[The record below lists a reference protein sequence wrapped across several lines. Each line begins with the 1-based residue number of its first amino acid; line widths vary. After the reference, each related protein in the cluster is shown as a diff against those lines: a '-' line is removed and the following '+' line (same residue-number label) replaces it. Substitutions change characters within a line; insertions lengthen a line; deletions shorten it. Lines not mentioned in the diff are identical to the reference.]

1 MPTCMLA
8 ALRHAWPHRM
18 IALFSVAR
26 SLSLPRGSHAKQQ
39 DRMHGH
45 AAACALFVDGPCEER
60 RRACAETSVRGEQAG
75 KYTAS
80 SGGIQTWRLARGMP
94 MQTEYACAMAVASLT
109 PQRRHGDRR
118 ITPTQQRAHASPPR
132 TRVQFVHTNRYEGI
146 IPTK

>member
-8 ALRHAWPHRM
+8 APRHAWLHRM

-26 SLSLPRGSHAKQQ
+26 SLSQPRGSHAKQQ

-45 AAACALFVDGPCEER
+45 AAACALFVHGVCEER
-60 RRACAETSVRGEQAG
+60 RHACAETSVRGEQAG

-80 SGGIQTWRLARGMP
+80 SDGVRTWRLARSIP
-94 MQTEYACAMAVASLT
+94 MQAEYACAMAVASLT
-109 PQRRHGDRR
+109 PQRRNADRR
-118 ITPTQQRAHASPPR
+118 INPTQQSAHASQPR